1 MPKSGVGVKSNE
13 GCAKAVRIA
22 AELLTFRGLAV
33 KIKVG
38 FQMMESNKKF

>member
-1 MPKSGVGVKSNE
+1 ME
-13 GCAKAVRIA
+13 GLVKAVRIA
-22 AELLTFRGLAV
+22 AELLTFQRLAV